1 METLESL
8 LITARESVLEYLE
21 SRIQYSDIKGVSD
34 SEAREILVELLI
46 NVEKVGEIQTL
57 HRSVLR
63 LLYGQ
68 EIEQIEESVVQ
79 YQAVN
84 AMLTTLGKHSR
95 ETIREMALSI
105 YEETACPFMAALA
118 LVA

>member
-8 LITARESVLEYLE
+8 LITARESALHALECK
-21 SRIQYSDIKGVSD
+21 IQYSDIEGISD
-34 SEAREILVELLI
+34 SEAREILVSLLVD
-46 NVEKVGEIQTL
+46 VEKAKEIQTV

-63 LLYGQ
+63 LLFGE
-68 EIEQIEESVVQ
+68 EIEGIEEMVVQ

-95 ETIREMALSI
+95 ETIRRMALSVW
-105 YEETACPFMAALA
+105 EETACPYMAALA
-118 LVA
+118 MVA